1 MTIRRFLFSL
11 IFLLYGLNVQARD
24 LVIERGWVEDSA
36 GNMTIEEAKQAIET
50 PLTRELFSKGYSN
63 SVFWIRLR
71 IDPSQ
76 LIDQSTESLVVRIRP
91 PYQDRIWI
99 YDSLASRDKVRVTGD
114 YYDWADDEYRSLN
127 LNFIIP
133 VGSEPRDI
141 WLRVKAAVST
151 LTFIEVMTEEQ
162 VRAADRLQELATML
176 YLSALLICFGWA
188 ALTRINNKDKLLSYY
203 LIREAVVIVYA
214 LAILGYI
221 RIFTSGL
228 LPSGWLDTFTTLIS
242 FFFIT
247 VVIWFDWNLISEFK
261 PNRWLARLHIS
272 LVLFFPIAAALVLMG
287 KTNEAVR
294 LSSLIVLATI
304 SLALISAISTRVW
317 TLARN
322 GSQDSQPICSKTFLV
337 LLYAFVAAIALLH
350 RLPIMGMFS
359 GSEHFVYLN
368 LVYPL
373 VTSIVL
379 MVFIQIRVYR
389 LSKYQQQK
397 DRRLEIAEVE
407 VQAER
412 VQRVEQANFLK
423 MLAHEM
429 KTPLSVVRMAVG
441 STSLPPRTHEV
452 VDRAVTDMDS
462 IIERLLQVERLED
475 KKLSVNHDNF
485 DLLDIVKRACMS
497 LSGGERVHISAP
509 AEVQVHS
516 DQEIVRVIVFNLLE
530 NALKYSPE
538 DSAVN
543 ISLIDSSNKVCFSVE
558 NQVGSAGFPS
568 PDQVFEKYYRSALAR
583 QRTGSGLGLYLV
595 KSLASLL
602 GGHVEY
608 APSIGFICF
617 KVEIPRQNMKV

>member
-1 MTIRRFLFSL
+1 
-11 IFLLYGLNVQARD
+11 LNAQGRD
-24 LVIERGWVEDSA
+24 LVVERGWVEDPT
-36 GNMTIEEAKQAIET
+36 GNMTIEEARQAVET
-50 PLTRELFSKGYSN
+50 PLSRELFSQGYSK

-71 IDPSQ
+71 IDPGQ
-76 LIDQSTESLVVRIRP
+76 FMDQSGENLVVRIRP
-91 PYQDRIWI
+91 PYQDQIWI
-99 YDSLASRDKVRVTGD
+99 YDPLGLKDKARVTGD
-114 YYDWADDEYRSLN
+114 YYDWAEDEYRSLN

-133 VGSEPRDI
+133 VGSEPRDV
-141 WLRVKAAVST
+141 WLRVKATVST
-151 LTFIEVMTEEQ
+151 LTFIEVMTEDQ
-162 VRAADRLQELATML
+162 VRAADRVQELITML

-203 LIREAVVIVYA
+203 LIREAVVILYA
-214 LAILGYI
+214 LAILGYV
-221 RIFTSGL
+221 RIFTSGW
-228 LPSGWLDTFTTLIS
+228 LPAGWLDTFTTLIS
-242 FFFIT
+242 FLFIT
-247 VVIWFDWNLISEFK
+247 VVIWFDWNLIAEFK
-261 PNRWLARLHIS
+261 PNRWLARIHIS
-272 LVLFFPIAAALVLMG
+272 LVIFFPISAALVLMG

-294 LSSLIVLATI
+294 LSSVIVLATI
-304 SLALISAISTRVW
+304 SLALISAISTKAW

-322 GSQDSQPICSKTFLV
+322 ASQDDQPICSKIFLV
-337 LLYAFVAAIALLH
+337 LLYAFIATIALLH

-379 MVFIQIRVYR
+379 MVLIQIRVYR

-441 STSLPPRTHEV
+441 STSLPAKTHEV

-475 KKLSVNHDNF
+475 KKLSVNQDNF
-485 DLLDIVKRACMS
+485 DLLDIVKRACLS
-497 LSGGERVHISAP
+497 LPGGERVHVSAP
-509 AEVQVHS
+509 AEVLVHS

-543 ISLIDSSNKVCFSVE
+543 ISLINSPDEIRFSVE

-595 KSLASLL
+595 KSLVSLL
-602 GGHVEY
+602 GGHVDY
-608 APSIGFICF
+608 ATSEGLIRFSVNVPYQNR
-617 KVEIPRQNMKV
+617 KV